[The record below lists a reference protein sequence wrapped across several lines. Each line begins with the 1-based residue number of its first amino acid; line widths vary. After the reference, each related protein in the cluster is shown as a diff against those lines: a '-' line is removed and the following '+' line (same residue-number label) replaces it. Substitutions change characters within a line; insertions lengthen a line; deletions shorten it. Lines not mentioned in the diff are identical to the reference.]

1 MQPHVP
7 FGDVLDEFKQ
17 IQEELAE
24 IEADE
29 ISQYQQEKTSL
40 DRVGSDSRPN
50 FLAYRN
56 VE

>member
-50 FLAYRN
+50 FLGYRN

>member
-40 DRVGSDSRPN
+40 DRVGSDSRPT